1 MSGYFTATIHTRL
14 DRPGTGASLQMF
26 PLTAF
31 IKNAAFTGC
40 KLVIAVYQSDL
51 ESTGTCVS
59 ASSCSKLKRSTFTSI
74 HSKFRRKSQ

>member
-40 KLVIAVYQSDL
+40 KLAQVTFQFPFRSVFSRFILAR
-51 ESTGTCVS
+51 
-59 ASSCSKLKRSTFTSI
+59 CSPF
-74 HSKFRRKSQ
+74 